1 MKYYNKNYKQ
11 NILPLNR
18 GLSVQ
23 DVYGQKRD
31 TRFEFR
37 LPAVLDEMIDT
48 VVEEKQDY
56 SKADLTIL
64 LWLDY
69 LSRTGKLTGK
79 IKMKSVKELQEDVE
93 HFIKYANKKE
103 RIY

>member
-1 MKYYNKNYKQ
+1 MKYYNKYNKQ
-11 NILPLNR
+11 NILPLKKN
-18 GLSVQ
+18 LSVQ

-37 LPAVLDEMIDT
+37 LPAALDEIIDK

-64 LWLDY
+64 LWLDH

-79 IKMKSVKELQEDVE
+79 IKMKSVQELQEDVE
-93 HFIKYANKKE
+93 HFIKYANK
-103 RIY
+103 R

>member
-1 MKYYNKNYKQ
+1 MNYHNKRNKQ
-11 NILPLNR
+11 NILPLKKI
-18 GLSVQ
+18 LSVQ

-37 LPAVLDEMIDT
+37 LPALLDEMIDK

-56 SKADLTIL
+56 SKSDLTIL

-69 LSRTGKLTGK
+69 LSKTAKLTGK
-79 IKMKSVKELQEDVE
+79 IKMKSVEELKEDVE
-93 HFIKYANKKE
+93 HFIKFANKK
-103 RIY
+103 